1 MIYLILRE
9 MIISFY
15 YFHEI
20 QSKREK
26 IGTPSYD
33 KDIYLFTNICA
44 VPLQAFLACYS
55 DNE

>member
-9 MIISFY
+9 MITSFY